1 MTVLSRVFA
10 LSLLPALA
18 ATAQTTAQT
27 AAPLLPPAG
36 LHYRYWPMQMVQ
48 WVGPELPYSM
58 IVLYADD
65 SAKSYD
71 VELIDRASGKPVHY
85 VNTPELAAEDKAK
98 GDDALVTRIQFDQ
111 PEAPGKGAQY
121 GVRFNT
127 EKGVP
132 VVWQFVQGTD
142 ISEQGSGV
150 SPVDAPFPVLVYR
163 EQGALAAEGTALKV
177 GAVTSTAEMWKE
189 LAQPPYFVP
198 YHAALSQG
206 VHILSMSPH
215 ASTWVDAQPA
225 LTAGAAW
232 KLTSAAGTVLNAH
245 ADAAGGA
252 GATVSLTDAQRGV
265 MTLDAQGGAGGW
277 TVNRVRFGPAGAKAD
292 HTLSLA
298 FTPAMA
304 PGSDSRFELV
314 AGRKTKLASGSV
326 HTAVGEDGRTT
337 ETWTMVTGGGGKS
350 KSAIA
355 STGLEAG
362 TAAITAK

>member
-18 ATAQTTAQT
+18 ASAQT
-27 AAPLLPPAG
+27 AIPLLPPAG

-71 VELIDRASGKPVHY
+71 VELIDRAGGKPVHY
-85 VNTPELAAEDKAK
+85 VNTPELAAEDRAK
-98 GDDALVTRIQFDQ
+98 GDEAVVTRIQFDQ
-111 PEAPGKGAQY
+111 PDAPGKGAQY

-150 SPVDAPFPVLVYR
+150 SPTDAPFPVLVYR
-163 EQGALAAEGTALKV
+163 EQGALAAEGTALKI

-206 VHILSMSPH
+206 VHILSMSPR
-215 ASTWVDAQPA
+215 ASTWIDAQPA
-225 LTAGAAW
+225 LTAGTAW
-232 KLTSAAGTVLNAH
+232 KLTGAAGTVLNAH
-245 ADAAGGA
+245 ADAAGGT
-252 GATVSLTDAQRGV
+252 GATVSMTDAQHDV
-265 MTLDAQGGAGGW
+265 MTLDAQEIAGGW
-277 TVNRVRFGPAGAKAD
+277 AVSRVRFGPAGAKAD
-292 HTLSLA
+292 HTLSLT

-304 PGSDSRFELV
+304 PGSDSRFDLI

-326 HTAVGEDGRTT
+326 QTATGQDSRLT
-337 ETWTMVTGGGGKS
+337 ETWTMVASGGGKS
-350 KSAIA
+350 KNAVA

-362 TAAITAK
+362 TAAGPAK